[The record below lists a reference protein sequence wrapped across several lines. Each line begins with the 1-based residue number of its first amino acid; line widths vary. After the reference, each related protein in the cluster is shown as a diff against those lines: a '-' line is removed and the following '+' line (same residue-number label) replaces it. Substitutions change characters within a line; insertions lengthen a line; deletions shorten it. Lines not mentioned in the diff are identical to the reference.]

1 MSDGVGGRGEHRLG
15 LGHQAGA
22 GEHAALDVTS
32 RAAHGRLL
40 VAGVAGGTIG
50 SRRRVGLSSVRAGGV
65 IGGRNR
71 LRSVRDGGGRPCGVG
86 DDAGAPVFVKGAH
99 RDAELPSAGAA
110 ADPGSEQFGGF
121 VGHPGVDDGT
131 PAPPAR
137 LEKGVFAALSI
148 AFDGA
153 CHGRAGEVEGGH
165 DVGLRDAGNDVQ
177 LGGAQQHGAAVVGGV
192 AIEGFEVE
200 EVVGEAVAGLHGVA
214 VADGSG
220 VRKGEGQGEDHG
232 QAPVMYHSILAY
244 PTIRCQAEI
253 ARESKRGQKNRFIG
267 AFGSYRGS
275 RSAHHV
281 RKSEFTSSLLCPS
294 QLAPRQRVGCAAG
307 APDVAPPRSCWR
319 AARLRLPTPCRWPW
333 PGGTHFASPRAERA
347 SSLRT
352 IRP

>member
-1 MSDGVGGRGEHRLG
+1 MGGRGEHRLG
-15 LGHQAGA
+15 LGQQAGA

-32 RAAHGRLL
+32 RAAHGRVL

-153 CHGRAGEVEGGH
+153 SH
-165 DVGLRDAGNDVQ
+165 
-177 LGGAQQHGAAVVGGV
+177 GGAGRGG
-192 AIEGFEVE
+192 
-200 EVVGEAVAGLHGVA
+200 
-214 VADGSG
+214 
-220 VRKGEGQGEDHG
+220 R
-232 QAPVMYHSILAY
+232 
-244 PTIRCQAEI
+244 
-253 ARESKRGQKNRFIG
+253 
-267 AFGSYRGS
+267 
-275 RSAHHV
+275 
-281 RKSEFTSSLLCPS
+281 
-294 QLAPRQRVGCAAG
+294 
-307 APDVAPPRSCWR
+307 
-319 AARLRLPTPCRWPW
+319 
-333 PGGTHFASPRAERA
+333 
-347 SSLRT
+347 
-352 IRP
+352 RP